1 MCHFRVYAA
10 GNILA
15 STNGTWDE
23 LVGKTEICIDED
35 QTLDVFIPWTMGMK
49 EGQHHCEKY
58 WGNMTVI
65 EDSKM
70 WANLLAENISS
81 NIANTLIW
89 SGFSYED
96 SKGHFVDIVT
106 GSKVPDDSM
115 FAGGDAVG
123 DGDCLFIHE
132 SRYYV
137 GPCGIPVPSFLCR
150 LRQKP
155 RFQMRGE
162 VRFYLQRII

>member
-1 MCHFRVYAA
+1 MCHFRVYPA
-10 GNILA
+10 GNIL
-15 STNGTWDE
+15 SLTNGTWDE
-23 LVGKTEICIDED
+23 MIGKTEICSYEEK
-35 QTLDVFIPWTMGMK
+35 TLDVFMPWQMGMT

-81 NIANTLIW
+81 NIANNRIW
-89 SGFSYED
+89 SGFSDED

-106 GSKVPDDSM
+106 GSKVPDNSM
-115 FAGGDAVG
+115 FAVGDAVG
-123 DGDCLFIHE
+123 DGNCVFIHE
-132 SRYYV
+132 SRYHV
-137 GPCGIPVPSFLCR
+137 GPCNIPIAFFLCR

-155 RFQMRGE
+155 RFQMRG
-162 VRFYLQRII
+162 VFWCNTV